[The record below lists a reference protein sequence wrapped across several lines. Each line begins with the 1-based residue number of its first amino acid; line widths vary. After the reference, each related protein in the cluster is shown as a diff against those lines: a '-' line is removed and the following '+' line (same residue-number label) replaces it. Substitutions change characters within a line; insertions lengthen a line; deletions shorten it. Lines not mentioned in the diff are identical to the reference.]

1 MHKLEILMKDVNGA
15 TFIGI
20 DSVTVVPLKGGKAN
34 PYRDRLTKVV
44 TGSSVMVFQNKE
56 TNGYENMVKR
66 RLEQEGKDPNQFQLS
81 PRVWGI
87 RRQGQPFIDHKG
99 KVYLEVIF
107 LKPGEVKYLLDGQVQ
122 IDPST
127 IPGFESDKE
136 EGKQGGLDNKVII
149 RTYAVDSIKAVRI
162 NHTKHVL

>member
-1 MHKLEILMKDVNGA
+1 MHKLETLMKDVNGA

-20 DSVTVVPLKGGKAN
+20 DTVTVVPLKGGMAN
-34 PYRDRLTKVV
+34 PYHGKLTKIV
-44 TGSSVMVFQNKE
+44 TGSSVMVFQNKT

-66 RLEQEGKDPNQFQLS
+66 RLEQEGKNPNFFVLS
-81 PRVWGI
+81 PRVWGV
-87 RRQGQPFIDHKG
+87 RRQGEPFVDHKG

-107 LKPGEVKYLLDGQVQ
+107 LKPGEVKYMVDGQQVN
-122 IDPST
+122 PST
-127 IPGFESDKE
+127 IPGFETDKE

-162 NHTKHVL
+162 NHINHVL